1 MERRKSGKE
10 TGKSQCDVY
19 AEVKGHR
26 QGSRFSEGDSHHQ
39 GSLILQRFGWNTS
52 ISCCVG
58 LADLKISNGAHRN
71 NGFPMVQSNSW
82 VTSCPFIGLLGNF
95 ELERE
100 GLIIADCKVRKET
113 LTFQRIPLL
122 ILIRTRC
129 QVAMKFYSMF
139 IFALQENAAIF
150 IAVTDRIKNKS
161 NIWEE
166 ECILAYGHSS

>member
-10 TGKSQCDVY
+10 TGKSWCDVY

-71 NGFPMVQSNSW
+71 NGFLMV
-82 VTSCPFIGLLGNF
+82 
-95 ELERE
+95 
-100 GLIIADCKVRKET
+100 
-113 LTFQRIPLL
+113 
-122 ILIRTRC
+122 
-129 QVAMKFYSMF
+129 
-139 IFALQENAAIF
+139 
-150 IAVTDRIKNKS
+150 
-161 NIWEE
+161 
-166 ECILAYGHSS
+166 